1 MKRTRPFPAGDACRL
16 LLAKDHVSDVDE
28 ALAFL
33 GLARSVVPVVTKR
46 EEEPPQESVLEDVL
60 EDPSLE
66 SLQEVSEQPDE
77 FEESEELYDRDDA
90 FPEIARGWPSEK
102 RPGWSADGRH
112 HDGKGDDDSSI
123 WPFIAAER
131 SMIAYML
138 TPDERAADRQA
149 EQPAWHYTSVPDRVQ
164 QLTPPAPTPDAE
176 SWRVARQVIDG
187 GPKIS
192 REGKIDLREC
202 VFRISRREG
211 LDRLPRVKA
220 LTHVK
225 EIRFLIDWRLFR
237 GPFTSDVNQLER
249 AVRSAFPARC
259 EQTCVLVR
267 RGRLWLTGPGPIWTL
282 VPFVPAT
289 TSTWYVVVAG
299 GEAATPENLEV
310 WNHFVASIG
319 ARHSVTFVW
328 LGDSLRARLTQD
340 GRSRA
345 SFRV

>member
-33 GLARSVVPVVTKR
+33 GLARSVVPAVTEK
-46 EEEPPQESVLEDVL
+46 EEEPPKESVLEDVL
-60 EDPSLE
+60 EGPSLE
-66 SLQEVSEQPDE
+66 LLEEVSEQPDE

-90 FPEIARGWPSEK
+90 FPEIGRGWPSEQ
-102 RPGWSADGRH
+102 RPGWRGDGRH
-112 HDGKGDDDSSI
+112 HDGMGDDGSST

-138 TPDERAADRQA
+138 TPDEPAADRQA
-149 EQPAWHYTSVPDRVQ
+149 EQPVWHYTSVPDRVQ
-164 QLTPPAPTPDAE
+164 QLTPAPSTPDAE
-176 SWRVARQVIDG
+176 SWRVARQVVDG
-187 GPKIS
+187 GPKIG

-202 VFRISRREG
+202 VLRISRREG
-211 LDRLPRVKA
+211 LDRLPRIKA
-220 LTHVK
+220 LTHVE

-237 GPFTSDVNQLER
+237 GPFASDVNQLER

-259 EQTCVLVR
+259 EQACVLVR
-267 RGRLWLTGPGPIWTL
+267 RGRLWLTGSGPIWTL
-282 VPFVPAT
+282 APFVSST

-299 GEAATPENLEV
+299 GENATPENLEV
-310 WNHFVASIG
+310 WNRFVASIG

-328 LGDSLRARLTQD
+328 LGDSLRGRLSQD